1 MEYVTATNLEFVE
14 LFKGLEAVKNV
25 KGTRFAFIVAKN
37 LKELNRYL
45 TPFEKQAIPTKAFQE
60 VAAKAHELAEA
71 ENAEGIKKLEEEN
84 AELIKERKAQLA
96 AIEQMMQ
103 EEAVVALELI
113 REDQLPEDLS
123 TDQLLPL
130 LRMIK
135 S

>member
-1 MEYVTATNLEFVE
+1 MEYVTATNSEFLE

-37 LKELNRYL
+37 LKELNRHL
-45 TPFEKQAIPTKAFQE
+45 APFEQQAVPTEAFQE
-60 VAAKAHELAEA
+60 VAAQAHALAEA
-71 ENAEGIKKLEEEN
+71 EDAEGIKKLEEEN
-84 AELIKERKAQLA
+84 AELIEERKAQLA

-103 EEAVVALELI
+103 EEATVSLELI

-130 LRMIK
+130 LRMIR